1 MKDLNQ
7 KIELQNKKVEEL
19 IEQEKSNQEKIS
31 KQIDE
36 EMSKFIQNLKL
47 LNNICPQKFKNPLS
61 DGLSSKISEFNKKI
75 AQNEESIK
83 KNKEE
88 IPEILRKKKESEEFF
103 NKFNGEK
110 KVWLDR
116 LQEKKLQKIA
126 FEKGFKYLYEAKTI
140 KLLMEGI
147 LLQKVEDEVEKE
159 LAINGSSLDWDIMD
173 VEKFE
178 QQRKEEEFKLN
189 LELVQVQNN
198 LEAIEMETKFR
209 EKCEREEMDRK
220 KRRIEY
226 QKEWKE
232 LWGEIWVP
240 SIPYNGDESLI
251 MKRKL
256 IQRIMNGVTFN
267 IFKKE
272 MFDVWKFKNILN
284 NKDQYIIM
292 EKIKKYLNETNNNDY
307 NIYHTNINN
316 QRKDEDAFEKMTN
329 IIEGIR
335 REEEIIYCD
344 LKPAKKKLE
353 EITKSSL
360 GAQNASAERISELIN
375 KIESLQDKLKLDP
388 NELVK
393 REVEEIYGMIK
404 SMPDENERKLFKDN
418 LLDNDRLYDVFL
430 PLTSLLMIM
439 TFLSIGKKRTNNYEN
454 KLQELNEINE
464 KLSLENE
471 EIKGKLKT
479 LNDINGKINEVG
491 EDDNEFSD
499 FNKAKK
505 SLNELTQSVLDQKED
520 INKEQ
525 KQLFDNIQNTL
536 VKPLI

>member
-103 NKFNGEK
+103 NKFMGEK

-198 LEAIEMETKFR
+198 LDAIEMETKFR

-240 SIPYNGDESLI
+240 NIPYNGDESLI

-360 GAQNASAERISELIN
+360 GSQNASAERISELIN

-430 PLTSLLMIM
+430 PLTTLLMII
-439 TFLSIGKKRTNNYEN
+439 TFLSIGKKRKKNYEN

-536 VKPLI
+536 AKPLI

>member
-1 MKDLNQ
+1 
-7 KIELQNKKVEEL
+7 
-19 IEQEKSNQEKIS
+19 
-31 KQIDE
+31 
-36 EMSKFIQNLKL
+36 
-47 LNNICPQKFKNPLS
+47 
-61 DGLSSKISEFNKKI
+61 
-75 AQNEESIK
+75 
-83 KNKEE
+83 
-88 IPEILRKKKESEEFF
+88 
-103 NKFNGEK
+103 
-110 KVWLDR
+110 
-116 LQEKKLQKIA
+116 
-126 FEKGFKYLYEAKTI
+126 
-140 KLLMEGI
+140 
-147 LLQKVEDEVEKE
+147 
-159 LAINGSSLDWDIMD
+159 
-173 VEKFE
+173 
-178 QQRKEEEFKLN
+178 
-189 LELVQVQNN
+189 
-198 LEAIEMETKFR
+198 
-209 EKCEREEMDRK
+209 
-220 KRRIEY
+220 
-226 QKEWKE
+226 
-232 LWGEIWVP
+232 
-240 SIPYNGDESLI
+240 
-251 MKRKL
+251 
-256 IQRIMNGVTFN
+256 MNGVTFN

>member
-1 MKDLNQ
+1 
-7 KIELQNKKVEEL
+7 
-19 IEQEKSNQEKIS
+19 
-31 KQIDE
+31 
-36 EMSKFIQNLKL
+36 
-47 LNNICPQKFKNPLS
+47 
-61 DGLSSKISEFNKKI
+61 
-75 AQNEESIK
+75 
-83 KNKEE
+83 
-88 IPEILRKKKESEEFF
+88 
-103 NKFNGEK
+103 
-110 KVWLDR
+110 
-116 LQEKKLQKIA
+116 
-126 FEKGFKYLYEAKTI
+126 
-140 KLLMEGI
+140 MEGI

-226 QKEWKE
+226 QKEWQE

-256 IQRIMNGVTFN
+256 IQRIMNKVTFN

-292 EKIKKYLNETNNNDY
+292 EKIKKYLNEINNNDY
-307 NIYHTNINN
+307 NIYHMNVNN

-344 LKPAKKKLE
+344 LKPAKKRLD
-353 EITKSSL
+353 EITKSSG

-375 KIESLQDKLKLDP
+375 KIEKLQDELKEDP
-388 NELVK
+388 NKLIK
-393 REVEEIYGMIK
+393 REIEEIYGMIK
-404 SMPDENERKLFKDN
+404 SMPDESEKKLFKDN

-439 TFLSIGKKRTNNYEN
+439 TFLSIGKKRTKNYEN
-454 KLQELNEINE
+454 KLEEINGINE

-471 EIKGKLKT
+471 EIKGKLNT
-479 LNDINGKINEVG
+479 LNDINSKIKEVG
-491 EDDNEFSD
+491 EEDNELID
-499 FNKAKK
+499 FNNAKN
-505 SLNELTQSVLDQKED
+505 SLDELTKLVLDQKED

-525 KQLFDNIQNTL
+525 QQLFDNIQNTL
-536 VKPLI
+536 VKPSN